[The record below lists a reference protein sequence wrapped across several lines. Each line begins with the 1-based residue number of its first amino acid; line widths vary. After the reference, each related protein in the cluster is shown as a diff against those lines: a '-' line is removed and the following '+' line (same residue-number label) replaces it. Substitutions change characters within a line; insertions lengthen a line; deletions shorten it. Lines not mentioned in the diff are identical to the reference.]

1 MSRLCI
7 LLSLNIIAEIEPAL
21 LTNGQLNEAARRLGR
36 FRTSQEGYK
45 PSNEPRRLSKP
56 FRLNCSP
63 CALLRGG
70 DMGRHSCHVKDTENP

>member
-1 MSRLCI
+1 MSRFCI

-36 FRTSQEGYK
+36 FHISQGGYK
-45 PSNEPRRLSKP
+45 PSNEPRRLSRR
-56 FRLNCSP
+56 FRLNCFL

-70 DMGRHSCHVKDTENP
+70 GMGRHSCHVKDTENP